1 MTTKFALAA
10 AERGCFAVKEVALK
24 AARGLSFGVGGH
36 VAAAGCDPQIVEH
49 TGLEEVTAFKMKLAV
64 IGFQCARPLLAVV
77 IIWHYPITRQRAE
90 RT

>member
-1 MTTKFALAA
+1 MPESLAA

-24 AARGLSFGVGGH
+24 AARGLSFGVGGR
-36 VAAAGCDPQIVEH
+36 VAAAAGCDPQIVEH

-77 IIWHYPITRQRAE
+77 IIWLYPITRQRAE